1 MAVAVVTKMA
11 QKVSMVMRSQMHSNY
26 FGMVCYISYY
36 YFLAIVIIQTWKIML
51 KIFPLDI
58 YDIGPTAKETTY
70 STKKNNDV
78 KMNV

>member
-1 MAVAVVTKMA
+1 MAVAVVTKKA

-26 FGMVCYISYY
+26 YGMVCYINYY
-36 YFLAIVIIQTWKIML
+36 YFFFAIVIIQTWKIML

-70 STKKNNDV
+70 STKKIIT
-78 KMNV
+78 